1 MKGLVRLG
9 LKNLMRYKRR
19 SVITAAAVAMGLMM
33 YIIVNSIL
41 IGAARDSEINIIRYE
56 AAHGKVVSQEYWK
69 DFKDFPIKEVL
80 DRNII
85 DKLEESSLV
94 WAPRIDFQGELIFHK
109 NPYPEDGSLKGII
122 TAIDPQRDS
131 DVLYLEQTVTQG
143 HYLKPGEEGVMLGSW
158 LAEDF
163 DIELGYPL
171 EILVQSRFGGQE
183 VMELE
188 VVGILDTPNPMVTRY
203 GVFLPVSVADD
214 YLEMD
219 GLVTQALIRFSDIP
233 SRRVLEEEQLQG
245 ILRDSDAE
253 FHDWGEWAADFL
265 AVAEGKQNATG
276 SILFLLLLI
285 AAVGISN
292 TVLMSIFERVR
303 ELGMMRALGMTTR
316 DIRSM
321 FLVESGG
328 IGLMG
333 GLMGLTLGSIANI
346 FLVRDGIDYSFMMR
360 DMDVGYRITGVF
372 YGFWNPVILISS
384 VFIGIA
390 MCLFISWV
398 STRKIN
404 RLEITA
410 CLRFQ

>member
-1 MKGLVRLG
+1 MKGLVHLG
-9 LKNLMRYKRR
+9 IKNLMRYKRR
-19 SVITAAAVAMGLMM
+19 SLITAAAVSMGLMM

-56 AAHGKVVSQEYWK
+56 AAHGKVVSSEYWK
-69 DFKDFPIKEVL
+69 DFEDYPIKEVL
-80 DRNII
+80 SLDVQKR
-85 DKLEESSLV
+85 LEESSLT
-94 WAPRIDFQGELIFHK
+94 WAPRIDFPGDLVFRK
-109 NPYPEDGSLKGII
+109 NPYPEDGSIKAVV
-122 TAIDPQRDS
+122 TAIDPQMDS
-131 DVLYLEQTVTQG
+131 EVLFLEQTLSSG

-163 DIELGYPL
+163 GIELGYPL
-171 EILVQSRFGGQE
+171 DILVHSRFGGME

-188 VVGILDTPNPMVTRY
+188 VVGILDTPNPAVTRY
-203 GVFLPVSVADD
+203 GVIIPLSLADD

-219 GLVTQALIRFSDIP
+219 GQVTEALIRFSDIP
-233 SRRVLEEEQLQG
+233 SVRLRQEEELRTLLQG
-245 ILRDSDAE
+245 TGAE

-265 AVAEGKQNATG
+265 AIAEGKQNATG

-303 ELGMMRALGMTTR
+303 ELGMMRAMGMTDR

-333 GLMGLTLGSIANI
+333 GLMGLAMGSFVNI
-346 FLVRDGIDYSFMMR
+346 FLVRNGIDYSFMLR
-360 DMDVGYRITGVF
+360 DLDAGYRITGIF
-372 YGFWNPVILISS
+372 YGFWNPVTLISS
-384 VFIGIA
+384 VFIGVA
-390 MCLFISWV
+390 MCVLISWV

-410 CLRFQ
+410 CLRFE